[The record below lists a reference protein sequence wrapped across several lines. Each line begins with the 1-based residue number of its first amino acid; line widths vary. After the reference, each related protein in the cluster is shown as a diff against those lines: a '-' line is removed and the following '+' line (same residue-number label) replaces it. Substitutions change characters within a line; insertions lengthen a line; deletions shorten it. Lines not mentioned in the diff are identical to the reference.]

1 MENKEKKNGFL
12 GFIENVWF
20 YHKWQILVGALIIMF
35 LGIATVQC
43 MGKVSPEI
51 TVLFVGDMDI
61 GADREQIVEEFGYTA
76 TDLNGNGEVDLSF
89 AFFSLN
95 DPDVASKFNTEIMV
109 GDHHVYIVNDKY
121 FEKLLIGNALAPL
134 SDVLGHT
141 PENTEGEGYGIRL
154 KYLDVSETEGF
165 DSIDRNSILCFRCN
179 GDKRADYEGGTDLY
193 KNNFKFIK
201 ALLNYKGDVQRES
214 VSLLQIGKQSL
225 YAETVYDLEHSV
237 FNIGKKF
244 DAEHTALLNYEELK
258 LITNSKGVL
267 EFGESEQATVS
278 EMSKGNKI
286 MVVSGEVYEYLK
298 DKNALIS
305 FEELGIKLGADGEE
319 YGIKLSEIADD
330 KVTDVTETPG
340 FKHLDGEMYLCG
352 TADIDGYTAD
362 MLTYLRKWTEG

>member
-1 MENKEKKNGFL
+1 M
-12 GFIENVWF
+12 
-20 YHKWQILVGALIIMF
+20 
-35 LGIATVQC
+35 
-43 MGKVSPEI
+43 
-51 TVLFVGDMDI
+51 
-61 GADREQIVEEFGYTA
+61 
-76 TDLNGNGEVDLSF
+76 
-89 AFFSLN
+89 
-95 DPDVASKFNTEIMV
+95 
-109 GDHHVYIVNDKY
+109 
-121 FEKLLIGNALAPL
+121 
-134 SDVLGHT
+134 
-141 PENTEGEGYGIRL
+141 
-154 KYLDVSETEGF
+154 
-165 DSIDRNSILCFRCN
+165 
-179 GDKRADYEGGTDLY
+179 
-193 KNNFKFIK
+193 
-201 ALLNYKGDVQRES
+201 
-214 VSLLQIGKQSL
+214 
-225 YAETVYDLEHSV
+225 YAETVYELEHSV